1 MDLEVLQVRSVDL
14 ALWWLC
20 PPLANISVQE
30 NIYENKI
37 RCSSII
43 LDIYMQSFPSQT
55 ARGLIDL
62 PLAYE
67 RQQ

>member
-43 LDIYMQSFPSQT
+43 LDIYMQKFP
-55 ARGLIDL
+55 L
-62 PLAYE
+62 PNS
-67 RQQ
+67 

>member
-1 MDLEVLQVRSVDL
+1 MKYFEFVPYGLRS
-14 ALWWLC
+14 AAGEECRSCMWWLC

-43 LDIYMQSFPSQT
+43 LDIYMQKFP
-55 ARGLIDL
+55 L
-62 PLAYE
+62 PNS
-67 RQQ
+67 